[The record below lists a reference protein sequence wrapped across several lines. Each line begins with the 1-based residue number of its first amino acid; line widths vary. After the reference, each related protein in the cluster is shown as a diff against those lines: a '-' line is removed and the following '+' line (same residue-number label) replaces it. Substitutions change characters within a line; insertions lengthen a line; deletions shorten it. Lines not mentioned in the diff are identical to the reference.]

1 MSQSAKSF
9 VPQLPKF
16 DFEETLSRSTSQHS
30 IVSSHSNER
39 ALDLKSDV
47 FENAEKWS
55 CAKKLFAVGTS
66 LLIVTNSAI
75 SSSLPGG
82 AVVYTAVHFQV
93 TSQQQLA
100 LPMSVFL
107 VGYIFG
113 PLAFGPLSETYGRR
127 IILLITF
134 TGYTIFTLACPKCLN
149 IGPAIGPIISGFTAT
164 FDWRW
169 EYWIALMIA
178 AISWVPL
185 LFLPETY
192 GPVLEARRIREARNK
207 ASIDEVAP
215 LPPIQRPTA
224 KEIIVSAL
232 IRPMRLFAEPIV
244 LATSSLMALV
254 YAIFYLFFEA
264 YPLIFG

>member
-1 MSQSAKSF
+1 MYQSAETF
-9 VPQLPKF
+9 VARLPKF
-16 DFEETLSRSTSQHS
+16 DFEETFSRSTSLHS
-30 IVSSHSNER
+30 TVSIHSNER
-39 ALDLKSDV
+39 TVDFKPDV

-55 CAKKLFAVGTS
+55 TAKKLFAVCTS

-134 TGYTIFTLACPKCLN
+134 TGYTIFTLACALAPSW
-149 IGPAIGPIISGFTAT
+149 PA
-164 FDWRW
+164 
-169 EYWIALMIA
+169 
-178 AISWVPL
+178 L
-185 LFLPETY
+185 LVF
-192 GPVLEARRIREARNK
+192 R
-207 ASIDEVAP
+207 
-215 LPPIQRPTA
+215 
-224 KEIIVSAL
+224 
-232 IRPMRLFAEPIV
+232 
-244 LATSSLMALV
+244 
-254 YAIFYLFFEA
+254 FF
-264 YPLIFG
+264 